1 MADVIRLRQYQ
12 REAVDA
18 VQDAHHSGMKF
29 PAVVMP
35 TGTGKTIMFSHLAM
49 EHIETRQD
57 RVMILVHRD
66 ELADQA
72 MDKIRTVAP
81 HLSVGKVRAEDNDLN
96 ADVVVASVQTA
107 SRKDR
112 LGDLVTSQWRPADVR
127 QTFGLVITDEV
138 HHCVAASYRK
148 IYDAFSK
155 ARKAG
160 FTATLARGDGVGL
173 GDVIDDVVYQRSWLW
188 MIKNGFLV
196 DPVAQV
202 VTAEDLDLRAVGRSG
217 GDFSGASLGA
227 AMTEARAHEVIASAY
242 QQHAAT
248 RSGIVFAPNVAT
260 AHLIAGELSGR
271 GITADVVQ
279 ASTPREERQEIYG
292 RSRTGALQ
300 VIVNV
305 GVLTEGFDAPW
316 IDCVVPRM
324 TMSAPLWQ
332 QMVGRALRPYPG
344 KTDALVLSVG
354 GIGGRLRTLV
364 DLEPGTVPD
373 VRSGESLAEAAER
386 TEAEGNATLPGA
398 SAPFRIKVKHADLFA
413 GSRSVWLRTEGGVMF
428 IPVTDGEVFI
438 WPGREGTWQVRHA
451 PHNTAR
457 RKLVWPV
464 LHDGLSL
471 DMAMAW
477 GETEAEDRD
486 HGKGRAASVSSRSAA
501 WRRKGEPPTPGQL
514 AACSVRSIPVPEG
527 ASRGEVGDLLSV
539 WNATRKFDHFAARL
553 ADRRT
558 TVSAGSYDG

>member
-1 MADVIRLRQYQ
+1 
-12 REAVDA
+12 
-18 VQDAHHSGMKF
+18 
-29 PAVVMP
+29 
-35 TGTGKTIMFSHLAM
+35 MFSHLAM

-81 HLSVGKVRAEDNDLN
+81 HLRVGKVKAGDNEIH

-112 LGDLVTSQWRPADVR
+112 LNDLYTSQFNVPAKHP
-127 QTFGLVITDEV
+127 QSFGLVITDEV

-148 IYDAFSK
+148 IYDAFPR
-155 ARKAG
+155 AWKAG

-173 GDVIDDVVYQRSWLW
+173 GDVIDSVVYQRSWLW
-188 MIKNGFLV
+188 MIKNGYLV

-202 VTAEDLDLRAVGRSG
+202 VTAEDLDLSQVVRSG
-217 GDFSGASLGA
+217 RGDYTGASLGA
-227 AMTEARAHEVIASAY
+227 AMTDARAHEVIARAY
-242 QQHAAT
+242 AEHAAE

-260 AHLIAGELSGR
+260 ARLIAGELSGR
-271 GITADVVQ
+271 GITAAVVE

-332 QMVGRALRPYPG
+332 QMVGRGLRPFPG
-344 KTDALVLSVG
+344 KDDCLVLSVG

-364 DLEPGTVPD
+364 DLEPGS
-373 VRSGESLAEAAER
+373 VREVRPGESLAEAAER
-386 TEAEGNATLPGA
+386 TEAENNAALPGA
-398 SAPFRIKVKHADLFA
+398 AAPFRIKVKHADLFA

-428 IPVTDGEVFI
+428 IPVTDGEVFL
-438 WPGREGTWQVRHA
+438 WPGRDGTWQVRHA

-471 DMAMAW
+471 DLAMAW

-514 AACSVRSIPVPEG
+514 AACSVRSIPVPDG

-553 ADRRT
+553 AQRT
-558 TVSAGSYDG
+558 TVSAG